1 MGKLLLTM
9 FLIMLFRICDVSLAT
24 MRTILLTK
32 GMAKIAAFIGF
43 FEVIIYI
50 KVLGSVVNQLDNWFY
65 LLAYAVGFSL
75 GNLIGSRL
83 ERFFAFGDAQ
93 MRIILSDKDSYAIQD
108 LRDKGFGVTVF
119 RGEGRDGER
128 LMVLITLK
136 RKRVGEV
143 FDYMSKKGIKTFIS
157 VNDISS
163 QMGAYMGKSVAVNPN
178 LRP

>member
-1 MGKLLLTM
+1 MEQVLLTM
-9 FLIMLFRICDVSLAT
+9 FFIMIFRICDVSLAT
-24 MRTILLTK
+24 LRTILLTK
-32 GMAKIAAFIGF
+32 GMSKIAAAIGF

-65 LLAYAVGFSL
+65 LIAYAIGFAM
-75 GNLIGSRL
+75 GNLIGSKL
-83 ERFFAFGDAQ
+83 EKFFAFGDAQ
-93 MRIILSDKDSYAIQD
+93 IRIILTDQQAYAIQD

-136 RKRVGEV
+136 RKRVSEV
-143 FDYMSKKGIKTFIS
+143 FNYFHEKDINAFIS

-163 QMGAYMGKSVAVNPN
+163 QMGAYMGKSNISRPN
-178 LRP
+178 ARV